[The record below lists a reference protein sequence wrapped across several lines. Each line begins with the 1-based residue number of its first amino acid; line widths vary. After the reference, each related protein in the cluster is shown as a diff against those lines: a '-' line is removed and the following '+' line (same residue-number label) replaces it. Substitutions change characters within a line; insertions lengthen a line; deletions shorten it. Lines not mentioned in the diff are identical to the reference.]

1 MKETKATPHPL
12 TRSCFT
18 GLLILSAATASAE
31 DWKDAS
37 GLMGAAGID
46 PNEAKFMRDHNLKFG
61 GWLET
66 SISVNANS
74 THNGFN
80 GPVTFQ
86 DRDSQLQLNQ
96 LNFYLQKAI
105 NVNSDSFDW
114 GGRFDFMF
122 GSDAIFTQAYGNPA
136 FNPNTGLGQPR
147 GNWDLHLSGDQ
158 NYGIALPNAYAEFN
172 LPIGN
177 GLDIKA
183 GHFYT
188 PLGYE
193 VVTSPD
199 NFFVTKPYTMQY
211 GEPFTHTGAYGT
223 YSFNSNWS
231 ALAGAVTGSGTGG
244 WDGNFDRNLG
254 SWSFL
259 GGGTWL
265 SDDAG
270 TSLNLTTTL
279 GPQADNNNN
288 LWGIYSLVGKHNFT
302 DNLHFIIQHDH
313 GYAEKVVTANGI
325 NAFNSG
331 LASTNLQNA
340 EWYGINSYLIYDA
353 TDKLSAGVRAEW
365 FRDNNGFRVNGAGRC
380 AAGTNVFGGSATGAA
395 YNVAGG
401 QCNGWM
407 SATGNFSNPTPGTNY
422 YALTAG
428 LNYKPAKWLS
438 LRPNMR
444 LDYSDQKVF
453 GVGSDG
459 VGNNRTQFLFSA
471 DAVITF

>member
-1 MKETKATPHPL
+1 MRNNITLTKPH
-12 TRSCFT
+12 TRAYLAS
-18 GLLILSAATASAE
+18 LLVICSAAASAE
-31 DWKDAS
+31 SWTEAS
-37 GLMGAAGID
+37 GLLGAAGLD
-46 PNEAKFMRDHNLKFG
+46 PNEAKFMKDHNLKFG

-66 SISVNANS
+66 SVSVNANS

-86 DRDSQLQLNQ
+86 DRDSQFQMNQ

-105 NVNSDSFDW
+105 TVGGDSFDW
-114 GGRFDFMF
+114 GGRVDFMY

-136 FNPNTGLGQPR
+136 FNPLTGAAAPR

-172 LPIGN
+172 LPVGSGID
-177 GLDIKA
+177 LKV

-199 NFFVTKPYTMQY
+199 NFMVSKPYTMQY

-223 YSFNSNWS
+223 YSLNSNWS
-231 ALAGAVTGSGTGG
+231 VMAGAVTGSATGG

-254 SWSFL
+254 TWSWL
-259 GGGTWL
+259 GGGTWT

-279 GPQADNNNN
+279 GRQADNNNN

-302 DNLHFIIQHDH
+302 DKLHFIIQHDH
-313 GYAEKVVTANGI
+313 GFAEKVITANGI
-325 NAFNSG
+325 NAVAAGMTNS
-331 LASTNLQNA
+331 NLQNA

-365 FRDNNGFRVNGAGRC
+365 FRDNNGYRVNGAGRC
-380 AAGTNVFGGSATGAA
+380 VAGVNTYGGNGAA
-395 YNVAGG
+395 YNVTGG
-401 QCNGWM
+401 SCNGWM
-407 SATGNFSNPTPGTNY
+407 SGNGNFSVPTPGTNY
-422 YALTAG
+422 YELTVG

-453 GVGSDG
+453 GVDANGI
-459 VGNNRTQFLFSA
+459 GNNRTQFLFSA
-471 DAVITF
+471 DAVVTF

>member
-1 MKETKATPHPL
+1 MTSPINRKPYLASLL
-12 TRSCFT
+12 TFC
-18 GLLILSAATASAE
+18 AATANADNWTE
-31 DWKDAS
+31 AT
-37 GLMGAAGID
+37 GLMSAAGMD
-46 PNEAKFMRDHNLKFG
+46 PNESSFMQNHNLKLG

-66 SISVNANS
+66 SVSVNANS
-74 THNGFN
+74 THNGYN

-86 DRDSQLQLNQ
+86 DRDSQVQLNQ

-136 FNPNTGLGQPR
+136 YNPYTGAAQPR
-147 GNWDLHLSGDQ
+147 GNWDLHLTGDQ

-172 LPIGN
+172 LPVGN
-177 GLDIKA
+177 GLDVKV

-223 YSFNSNWS
+223 YAFNSNWS
-231 ALAGAVTGSGTGG
+231 ALAGAVTGSNTGG

-259 GGGTWL
+259 GGATWL

-279 GPQADNNNN
+279 GPQSDSNNN

-302 DNLHFIIQHDH
+302 DKLHFIIQHDH
-313 GYAEKVVTANGI
+313 GFAEKVVTANGLY
-325 NAFNSG
+325 ANSFDV
-331 LASTNLQNA
+331 AKSTQNA

-365 FRDNNGFRVNGAGRC
+365 FRDNNGYRVNGAGRC
-380 AAGTNVFGGSATGAA
+380 GAGVNTFGGTGGAYNAAGCSDWMGGS
-395 YNVAGG
+395 
-401 QCNGWM
+401 
-407 SATGNFSNPTPGTNY
+407 GNFSAPTPGTSY

-428 LNYKPAKWLS
+428 LNYKATKWLS

-444 LDYSDQKVF
+444 LDYADNKVF
-453 GVGSDG
+453 GVGSNG
-459 VGNNRTQFLFSA
+459 VANNRTQFLFSA

>member
-1 MKETKATPHPL
+1 MKNSP
-12 TRSCFT
+12 FT
-18 GLLILSAATASAE
+18 TVKSKSAYAASLLALCASTASADNWTE
-31 DWKDAS
+31 AS
-37 GLMGAAGID
+37 GLMGALGHD
-46 PNEAKFMRDHNLKFG
+46 PNEIGFMKDHNLKLG

-66 SISVNANS
+66 SVSVNANS
-74 THNGFN
+74 THNGYN

-96 LNFYLQKAI
+96 LNFYLQKAVTA
-105 NVNSDSFDW
+105 NGDSFDW

-136 FNPNTGLGQPR
+136 YNPYTAAGQPR
-147 GNWDLHLSGDQ
+147 GNWDLHLTGDQ

-172 LPIGN
+172 LPVGN
-177 GLDIKA
+177 GLDVKV

-199 NFFVTKPYTMQY
+199 NFMVTKPYTMQY

-223 YSFNSNWS
+223 YAFNSNWS
-231 ALAGAVTGSGTGG
+231 ALAGAVTGSSTGG

-254 SWSFL
+254 TWSFL
-259 GGGTWL
+259 GGGTWT

-270 TSLNLTTTL
+270 SSLNLTTTV
-279 GPQADNNNN
+279 GPQADNNKN

-302 DNLHFIIQHDH
+302 DKLHFIIQHDH
-313 GYAEKVVTANGI
+313 GFAEKVQTANGFYA
-325 NAFNSG
+325 NGNKFDAHS
-331 LASTNLQNA
+331 LQNA
-340 EWYGINSYLIYDA
+340 EWYGVNSYLIYDA
-353 TDKLSAGVRAEW
+353 TDKVSAGIRAEW
-365 FRDNNGFRVNGAGRC
+365 FRDNNGFRINGAGRC
-380 AAGTNVFGGSATGAA
+380 NAGVNTYGGSGSA
-395 YNVAGG
+395 YNVAG
-401 QCNGWM
+401 CSGWM
-407 SATGNFSNPTPGTNY
+407 SGLNGNFNAPTPGTSY

-444 LDYSDQKVF
+444 LDYADHKVF
-453 GVGSDG
+453 GVDANG
-459 VGNNRTQFLFSA
+459 VANNRTQFLFSA

>member
-66 SISVNANS
+66 SISVSANS

-158 NYGIALPNAYAEFN
+158 NYGIALPNA
-172 LPIGN
+172 
-177 GLDIKA
+177 
-183 GHFYT
+183 
-188 PLGYE
+188 
-193 VVTSPD
+193 
-199 NFFVTKPYTMQY
+199 
-211 GEPFTHTGAYGT
+211 
-223 YSFNSNWS
+223 
-231 ALAGAVTGSGTGG
+231 
-244 WDGNFDRNLG
+244 
-254 SWSFL
+254 
-259 GGGTWL
+259 
-265 SDDAG
+265 
-270 TSLNLTTTL
+270 
-279 GPQADNNNN
+279 
-288 LWGIYSLVGKHNFT
+288 
-302 DNLHFIIQHDH
+302 
-313 GYAEKVVTANGI
+313 
-325 NAFNSG
+325 
-331 LASTNLQNA
+331 
-340 EWYGINSYLIYDA
+340 
-353 TDKLSAGVRAEW
+353 
-365 FRDNNGFRVNGAGRC
+365 
-380 AAGTNVFGGSATGAA
+380 
-395 YNVAGG
+395 
-401 QCNGWM
+401 
-407 SATGNFSNPTPGTNY
+407 
-422 YALTAG
+422 
-428 LNYKPAKWLS
+428 
-438 LRPNMR
+438 
-444 LDYSDQKVF
+444 
-453 GVGSDG
+453 
-459 VGNNRTQFLFSA
+459 
-471 DAVITF
+471 

>member
-1 MKETKATPHPL
+1 MKDTKVTRNL
-12 TRSCFT
+12 RIRSCFA
-18 GLLILSAATASAE
+18 GVLMLSAATANADNWTE
-31 DWKDAS
+31 AS
-37 GLMGAAGID
+37 GLLDAAGID
-46 PNEAKFMRDHNLKFG
+46 PNKSKLMQDHNLKFG

-66 SISVNANS
+66 SISVNTNS

-86 DRDSQLQLNQ
+86 DRDSQFQLNQ

-105 NVNSDSFDW
+105 TVGDKFDW
-114 GGRFDFMF
+114 GGRVDFMF
-122 GSDAIFTQAYGNPA
+122 GSDAIFTQAYGNTA
-136 FNPNTGLGQPR
+136 YNPYTGNPQPR

-172 LPIGN
+172 LPVGN
-177 GLDIKA
+177 GLDVKV

-223 YSFNSNWS
+223 YAFNSNWS
-231 ALAGAVTGSGTGG
+231 ALAGAVTGSSTGG

-254 SWSFL
+254 TWSFL
-259 GGGTWL
+259 GGGTWT

-279 GPQADNNNN
+279 GPQSDNNNH

-302 DNLHFIIQHDH
+302 DKLHFIIQHDH
-313 GYAEKVVTANGI
+313 GYAERVQTANGYYG
-325 NAFNSG
+325 NGGWDYAVGGDSK
-331 LASTNLQNA
+331 QNA

-353 TDKLSAGVRAEW
+353 TDKLSAGLRAEW
-365 FRDNNGFRVNGAGRC
+365 FRDNNGYRVNGAGRC
-380 AAGTNVFGGSATGAA
+380 GAGVNTYGGTGGA
-395 YNVAGG
+395 YNVTGG
-401 QCNGWM
+401 ACNGWM
-407 SATGNFSNPTPGTNY
+407 SGTGNFSVPTPGTNY
-422 YALTAG
+422 YGLTAG
-428 LNYKPAKWLS
+428 LNYKAAKWLS

-444 LDYSDQKVF
+444 LDYADHQVF
-453 GVGSDG
+453 GVGADG
-459 VGNNRTQFLFSA
+459 IGHNRTQFLFSA